1 MNTSTAGTLPTMA
14 SLLPIQS
21 APDVE
26 GMSSEGR
33 NNVLQVDSI
42 EAAGGMKES
51 ESDQIPKGSVSPQT
65 TTPDIVEDTSS
76 GKMGDLQDE
85 SGSEHTCEGIGPLQS
100 GTPQLVAP
108 DAPPQ
113 STMRDDHV
121 VQGISTLGDSEGL
134 LGESSGGGEVKSD
147 MNEGESG
154 GVGALKFDTN
164 EGETSN
170 ESAQAGTQNAGPLRA
185 YHRGVAVRMLT
196 DYLRDLE
203 TLNEQVL
210 HGGSMQ
216 TIPEH
221 IEMVQ
226 KRLGDYR
233 KALKDL
239 DDANSREPNSQLTVD
254 ERQIVRR
261 MLRDYQT
268 ALEDSFVETGNSS
281 TVSALDFRRSTPG
294 EMLQQIEEV
303 KNFEMTLSSIHLDEM
318 VQSPW
323 SLETINFP
331 VAEVSE
337 LQARFPL
344 MLEMVADG
352 LKGCEARVEELV
364 STLLNQVNVYKA
376 QCTHLARALAGH
388 VRKNFPGYYRTLGAI
403 PLMKS
408 EEIGVGIAMGQRDR
422 FRAVSFCIKS
432 LAELDRTLGLAVE
445 LVSMCG
451 NPEWTRTALRMSNA
465 PAHPKI
471 PRPSAFTI
479 SLRQCEWA
487 LDVVGLFFHVFKKL
501 LKYNV
506 DPNWKDGVIFKWSN
520 EDRRMVLQILGQ
532 PTPADATTPNKDQS
546 IGALKVT
553 QELEVKDRS
562 TLLDDIA
569 LLSTRKL
576 RRWFSKPDVQN
587 LMAKFLEKKLRG
599 PTPQATYLP
608 FQSFSIDSTELHY
621 QHYIDVGSVGMVAEY
636 KWLGE
641 TVAAKSVRAP
651 GDSRAKFEDEAA
663 ILATV
668 QHPNVVR
675 LLGAAFQEE
684 KETGMLVMELMEC
697 DLRSLIDK
705 RMKHEQQPFPLIVA
719 VDIMMQIAEAMH
731 YLFAH
736 RVLHRDLKAKN
747 ILVSKCKLP
756 PRLQASGSGDLREL
770 FTFPDLDQLIRVEE
784 YYVVKL
790 ADFGLAKCRP
800 MTSHC
805 STVNTG
811 TTLWRAPEV
820 FLLPGAECSTEYKWS
835 ADIYS
840 FGMTCYEILSGSI
853 PFFGFPN
860 TTILSRIQ
868 RGDRPNLEGKAPP
881 SLLQLIKKCW
891 DTRPENRPTIDEI
904 IKQLWCCKVEIVV
917 GSIQSLHIGET
928 SVRRI

>member
-1 MNTSTAGTLPTMA
+1 MA
-14 SLLPIQS
+14 S

-26 GMSSEGR
+26 GP
-33 NNVLQVDSI
+33 NTLVQNDSI
-42 EAAGGMKES
+42 EEVAGGVKES
-51 ESDQIPKGSVSPQT
+51 EVDQTPKESCVSPHA
-65 TTPDIVEDTSS
+65 TTPDIVEDTTSRN
-76 GKMGDLQDE
+76 MGDLQQDE
-85 SGSEHTCEGIGPLQS
+85 SGSTEHVFEGIAPLKS
-100 GTPQLVAP
+100 GTRQLVAP
-108 DAPPQ
+108 ADASPQ
-113 STMRDDHV
+113 STTRDDHII
-121 VQGISTLGDSEGL
+121 QGINTLGDLEGL
-134 LGESSGGGEVKSD
+134 LGESSGGAEVKSD
-147 MNEGESG
+147 IMNEGENSG
-154 GVGALKFDTN
+154 V
-164 EGETSN
+164 GETSN
-170 ESAQAGTQNAGPLRA
+170 EGAQAGTQNAAGPLRA

-210 HGGSMQ
+210 HGGSTQ

-239 DDANSREPNSQLTVD
+239 DDANNREPNSQLTVA
-254 ERQIVRR
+254 ERVIVRH

-268 ALEDSFVETGNSS
+268 ALEDSLDADIGNPSM
-281 TVSALDFRRSTPG
+281 AIAKDFRRSTPG
-294 EMLQQIEEV
+294 EVMQHIQEV
-303 KNFEMTLSSIHLDEM
+303 KNFEMTLSSIHLDDM

-323 SLETINFP
+323 SLETIKFP

-352 LKGCEARVEELV
+352 LKGCEAKVEELR

-376 QCTHLARALAGH
+376 QCTHLARALKGH
-388 VRKNFPGYYRTLGAI
+388 VRKNFPVYHHTLRTI
-403 PLMKS
+403 PLMNS
-408 EEIGVGIAMGQRDR
+408 EETGVGAGMGQRDR

-451 NPEWTRTALRMSNA
+451 NSEWTRTALRMSNA

-479 SLRQCEWA
+479 ALRQCEWA
-487 LDVVGLFFHVFKKL
+487 LDVVELFFHVFKKL
-501 LKYNV
+501 LRSNV
-506 DPNWKDGVIFKWSN
+506 DPNWKDGVIFKWN
-520 EDRRMVLQILGQ
+520 NDDRRMVLQILGQ
-532 PTPADATTPNKDQS
+532 PAPADATTMLNKDQS
-546 IGALKVT
+546 SGGALKVT
-553 QELEVKDRS
+553 QELEVRDRA
-562 TLLDDIA
+562 TLLEDIS

-576 RRWFSKPDVQN
+576 RRWFSKPDVQI

-608 FQSFSIDSTELHY
+608 FQSFAIDHNELHY
-621 QHYIDVGSVGMVAEY
+621 QNYIDVGSVGMVAEY

-651 GDSRAKFEDEAA
+651 GESRAKFEDEAA

-705 RMKHEQQPFPLIVA
+705 RIKHEPQPFPLIVA
-719 VDIMMQIAEAMH
+719 VDIMIQVAEALH
-731 YLFAH
+731 YLFAQ

-756 PRLQASGSGDLREL
+756 PRIQSSGSGDLRDL
-770 FTFPDLDQLIRVEE
+770 FTFPDLDQLIRCEE

-805 STVNTG
+805 STLNTG

-820 FLLPGAECSTEYKWS
+820 FHLPDAESSAEYKWP

-840 FGMTCYEILSGSI
+840 FGMTCYEILSGRI
-853 PFFGFPN
+853 PFEGYPN
-860 TTILSRIQ
+860 HSILERIQ
-868 RGDRPNLEGKAPP
+868 RGERPNLEGKAPP
-881 SLLQLIKKCW
+881 ALLQLIKRCW
-891 DTRPENRPTIDEI
+891 DTRPENRPNIDEI
-904 IKQLWCCKVEIVV
+904 VKQLWCCKVEIVF
-917 GSIQSLHIGET
+917 GSIQSLHILLGESSSAIKRT
-928 SVRRI
+928 

>member
-1 MNTSTAGTLPTMA
+1 MA
-14 SLLPIQS
+14 FVLES

-26 GMSSEGR
+26 GQ
-33 NNVLQVDSI
+33 NTVAQNDSV
-42 EAAGGMKES
+42 EVAGGVKES
-51 ESDQIPKGSVSPQT
+51 EFDQTPKECVSPHA
-65 TTPDIVEDTSS
+65 TTPDIVEDTTSRN
-76 GKMGDLQDE
+76 MGDLQDE
-85 SGSEHTCEGIGPLQS
+85 SGSEHVFEGIGPLKS
-100 GTPQLVAP
+100 ELVAP
-108 DAPPQ
+108 DASPQ
-113 STMRDDHV
+113 STTRDDHII
-121 VQGISTLGDSEGL
+121 QGINSLGDSEGL
-134 LGESSGGGEVKSD
+134 LGESSGGAEVKSD
-147 MNEGESG
+147 MNEGETSRLG
-154 GVGALKFDTN
+154 ELTFDTI

-170 ESAQAGTQNAGPLRA
+170 DGAQAGTPNAGPLRA

-203 TLNEQVL
+203 SLN
-210 HGGSMQ
+210 GGSTQ

-221 IEMVQ
+221 SEVVQ

-239 DDANSREPNSQLTVD
+239 DDANNREPNSQLTVA
-254 ERQIVRR
+254 ERVIVRH

-268 ALEDSFVETGNSS
+268 ALEDS
-281 TVSALDFRRSTPG
+281 LDAEDSLDVRRSTPG
-294 EMLQQIEEV
+294 EVMQHIQEV
-303 KNFEMTLSSIHLDEM
+303 KNFEMTLSSIHLDDM

-323 SLETINFP
+323 SLETIKFP

-352 LKGCEARVEELV
+352 LKGCETKVEELR

-376 QCTHLARALAGH
+376 QCTHLARALKGH
-388 VRKNFPGYYRTLGAI
+388 VRKNFPGYHHTLRTI
-403 PLMKS
+403 PLMNS
-408 EEIGVGIAMGQRDR
+408 EETGVGIGMGQRER

-451 NPEWTRTALRMSNA
+451 NSEWTRTALRMSNA

-479 SLRQCEWA
+479 ALRQCEWA
-487 LDVVGLFFHVFKKL
+487 LDVVELFFHVFKKL
-501 LKYNV
+501 LRSNV
-506 DPNWKDGVIFKWSN
+506 DPNWKDGVIFKWNN

-532 PTPADATTPNKDQS
+532 PAAADATTMNKDQS
-546 IGALKVT
+546 SGALKVT
-553 QELEVKDRS
+553 QELEVRDRA
-562 TLLDDIA
+562 TLLEDIS

-576 RRWFSKPDVQN
+576 RRWFSKPDVQI

-608 FQSFSIDSTELHY
+608 FQSFAIDPTELSY
-621 QHYIDVGSVGMVAEY
+621 QNYIDVGSVGMVAEY

-651 GDSRAKFEDEAA
+651 GESRAKFEDEAA

-675 LLGAAFQEE
+675 LLGAAFQED

-705 RMKHEQQPFPLIVA
+705 RMKHEQQPFPLVVA
-719 VDIMMQIAEAMH
+719 VDIMIQVAEAMH
-731 YLFAH
+731 YLFAQ

-747 ILVSKCKLP
+747 ILVSKCRLP
-756 PRLQASGSGDLREL
+756 SRVQASGSGDLRDL
-770 FTFPDLDQLIRVEE
+770 FTFPDLDQLIRCEE

-800 MTSHC
+800 MTSQC
-805 STVNTG
+805 TTLNMG

-820 FLLPGAECSTEYKWS
+820 FHLPDAESSAEYKWP
-835 ADIYS
+835 ADVYS
-840 FGMTCYEILSGSI
+840 FGMTCFEILSGRI
-853 PFFGFPN
+853 PFEGYPN
-860 TTILSRIQ
+860 HSILKRIQ
-868 RGDRPNLEGKAPP
+868 RGERPNLEGKAPP
-881 SLLQLIKKCW
+881 GLLQLIKRCW
-891 DTRPENRPTIDEI
+891 DTRPENRPNIDEI
-904 IKQLWCCKVEIVV
+904 IKQLWCCKVEIVC
-917 GSIQSLHIGET
+917 GSIQSLHIGDSET
-928 SVRRI
+928 SAKRT

>member
-1 MNTSTAGTLPTMA
+1 MNTSAAGTLPTMA
-14 SLLPIQS
+14 SVLPIES
-21 APDVE
+21 APDVQ

-33 NNVLQVDSI
+33 NNVVQVDSI
-42 EAAGGMKES
+42 EAAGGAKES
-51 ESDQIPKGSVSPQT
+51 ESDQTPKGCVSPQS
-65 TTPDIVEDTSS
+65 TTPDIVEN
-76 GKMGDLQDE
+76 KPNMGDLQNE
-85 SGSEHTCEGIGPLQS
+85 SGSEHVCEGIGPLKTA
-100 GTPQLVAP
+100 TPQLVAP
-108 DAPPQ
+108 DASPH
-113 STMRDDHV
+113 DHSL
-121 VQGISTLGDSEGL
+121 QGISTLGESEGL

-147 MNEGESG
+147 MNEGENSG
-154 GVGALKFDTN
+154 EGELEFDTN
-164 EGETSN
+164 EGETSSEN
-170 ESAQAGTQNAGPLRA
+170 AQVATQNAGPLGA

-203 TLNEQVL
+203 TLNEPVL
-210 HGGSMQ
+210 HGASTQ

-221 IEMVQ
+221 IAMVQ

-239 DDANSREPNSQLTVD
+239 DDANNREPNSQLTVT
-254 ERQIVRR
+254 ERIIVRR

-268 ALEDSFVETGNSS
+268 ALEDSLDVDTGNPSM
-281 TVSALDFRRSTPG
+281 VSPKDFRRSTPG
-294 EMLQQIEEV
+294 EVMQHIQEV
-303 KNFEMTLSSIHLDEM
+303 KNFEMTLSSIHLDDM

-337 LQARFPL
+337 LQVRFPL

-352 LKGCEARVEELV
+352 LKGCEARVEELR

-388 VRKNFPGYYRTLGAI
+388 VRKNFPVYHATLRTI

-408 EEIGVGIAMGQRDR
+408 EVIGVGIGMGQRDQ

-451 NPEWTRTALRMSNA
+451 KLEWTRTALRMSNA

-479 SLRQCEWA
+479 ALRQCEWA
-487 LDVVGLFFHVFKKL
+487 LDAVELFFHVFKKL
-501 LKYNV
+501 LRSNV
-506 DPNWKDGVIFKWSN
+506 DPNWKDGVIFKWNN

-532 PTPADATTPNKDQS
+532 PAPADATTANKDQS

-553 QELEVKDRS
+553 QELEVRDRS
-562 TLLDDIA
+562 KLLEEISS
-569 LLSTRKL
+569 LSTRKL
-576 RRWFSKPDVQN
+576 RRWFSKPDVQI
-587 LMAKFLEKKLRG
+587 LTAKFLEKKLRG

-608 FQSFSIDSTELHY
+608 FQSFSIDHTELHY

-651 GDSRAKFEDEAA
+651 GESRARFEEEAA

-705 RMKHEQQPFPLIVA
+705 RMRHEQQPFPLIVA
-719 VDIMMQIAEAMH
+719 VDIMIQIAEAMH
-731 YLFAH
+731 YLVAH

-747 ILVSKCKLP
+747 ILVSRCKLP
-756 PRLQASGSGDLREL
+756 PRVQASGSGDFREL

-784 YYVVKL
+784 FYVVKL

-805 STVNTG
+805 TTVNTG

-820 FLLPGAECSTEYKWS
+820 FHLPDAESSTEYKWS

-840 FGMTCYEILSGSI
+840 FGMTCYEILSGRI
-853 PFFGFPN
+853 PFEGAPN
-860 TTILSRIQ
+860 HSILQRIQ
-868 RGDRPNLEGKAPP
+868 RGERPNLEGKAPP
-881 SLLQLIKKCW
+881 ALVQLIKRCW
-891 DTRPENRPTIDEI
+891 ETRPENRPNIDEI
-904 IKQLWCCKVEIVV
+904 IKQLWCCKVEIVF
-917 GSIQSLHIGET
+917 GSIQSLHIGGANVNRT
-928 SVRRI
+928 